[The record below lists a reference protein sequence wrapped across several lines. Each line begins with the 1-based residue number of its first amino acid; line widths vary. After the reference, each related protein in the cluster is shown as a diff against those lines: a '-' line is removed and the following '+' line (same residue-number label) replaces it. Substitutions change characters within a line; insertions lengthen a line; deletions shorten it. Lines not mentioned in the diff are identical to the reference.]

1 MRNQSSGSTYNNYV
15 LLEYLPMATMAMEE
29 RKTGVP

>member
-1 MRNQSSGSTYNNYV
+1 MRNQRPGSTYNYV